1 MGCGEAPREQ
11 PWTGVCAG
19 VPATLGSLLT
29 PLPTAIDN
37 FNNSVGPGTPKRAF
51 QRFPTSAPAYM
62 TLNTTRINYP
72 CTNTSGA
79 ITVLRVG
86 SETSCTRDESR
97 PTCNGPLPGPG
108 PYR

>member
-1 MGCGEAPREQ
+1 MGRGEAPGEQ
-11 PWTGVCAG
+11 PRAGVCAG
-19 VPATLGSLLT
+19 LPSPLGSLLT
-29 PLPTAIDN
+29 PLPAAVDS
-37 FNNSVGPGTPKRAF
+37 FDNSVGPGTPERAF
-51 QRFPTSAPAYM
+51 QRFPASAPAYM

-72 CTNTSGA
+72 CTKASGE

-86 SETSCTRDESR
+86 SETSCARDESR